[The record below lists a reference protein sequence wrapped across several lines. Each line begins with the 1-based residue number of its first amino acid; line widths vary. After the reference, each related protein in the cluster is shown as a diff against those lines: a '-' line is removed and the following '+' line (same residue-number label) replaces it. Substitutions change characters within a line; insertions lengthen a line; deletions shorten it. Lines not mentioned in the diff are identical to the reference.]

1 MEQTSL
7 FINGNE
13 MEKWILELIK
23 EIRKSQKGQETPK
36 EVDAQMNSENLRSNN
51 EIKNKAIYADLDS
64 VNKGNSTNELNSQE
78 EKFKNL
84 LRNLR

>member
-1 MEQTSL
+1 
-7 FINGNE
+7 
-13 MEKWILELIK
+13 
-23 EIRKSQKGQETPK
+23 
-36 EVDAQMNSENLRSNN
+36 MNSENLRSNN